1 MSKSNSVTDKTL
13 SEAGLKKLARQGK
26 QDSPQHKYK
35 KASHIARGGE
45 ADDTRRKRVPDYVPG
60 FSYKK
65 HKQGKLKATKVMRR
79 MEKDR
84 KKVNSSVLPFIGMT
98 LSEAGIK
105 KMERQGKKNTPQYK
119 YKKAQR
125 KKRAEAQLQKNW
137 DPRKGPSTIP
147 RAKAHLAMYDS
158 ILPFVGMTLSEAG
171 IRKMKRQGK
180 ENTPQYKYKKAQGK
194 RRDAEARA
202 EATGRAAMRAGM
214 YDSVL
219 PFIGM
224 TLSEVYNLVEKRY
237 DDEGNPI
244 PAHKRSFAVGKKM
257 AEREFKDSKTAKA
270 NKARREKLKKS
281 GIKGAGSVSAGMA
294 HRSKELRGER

>member
-13 SEAGLKKLARQGK
+13 SEAGLKRLARQGK
-26 QDSPQHKYK
+26 QDSPQYKYK

-84 KKVNSSVLPFIGMT
+84 KKVDSSVLPFIGMT
-98 LSEAGIK
+98 LSEAGLK
-105 KMERQGKKNTPQYK
+105 
-119 YKKAQR
+119 
-125 KKRAEAQLQKNW
+125 
-137 DPRKGPSTIP
+137 
-147 RAKAHLAMYDS
+147 
-158 ILPFVGMTLSEAG
+158 
-171 IRKMKRQGK
+171 KMKRQGK
-180 ENTPQYKYKKAQGK
+180 ENTPQYKYKKAQSKK
-194 RRDAEARA
+194 RDDDARIEAA
-202 EATGRAAMRAGM
+202 GRAAMRAGM
-214 YDSVL
+214 YDSIL

-224 TLSEVYNLVEKRY
+224 TLSEVYNLLEKRY

-244 PAHKRSFAVGKKM
+244 PAHKRSFAVGKRM
-257 AEREFKDSKTAKA
+257 AEREFKDPKTAKV